1 MVLGL
6 IIVSIIIVI
15 LETPGLVKKR
25 LWKELVVFFIVL
37 SLGMIYSIGQQKD
50 WSLPNPERDLEYMV
64 EPFLT
69 NLNVELFSQK
79 TD

>member
-1 MVLGL
+1 MVFGL
-6 IIVSIIIVI
+6 IILSIVIVI

-37 SLGMIYSIGQQKD
+37 SLGMIYSVGQQND

-79 TD
+79 TE

>member
-1 MVLGL
+1 MVFGL
-6 IIVSIIIVI
+6 IILSIVI
-15 LETPGLVKKR
+15 VIIETPELVNKR

-37 SLGMIYSIGQQKD
+37 SLGMIYSVGQHKD
-50 WSLPNPERDLEYMV
+50 WALPNPERDLEYMV

-69 NLNVELFSQK
+69 NLNIELFSQK